1 MARNLSPWRTKE
13 LDLQVIWHDLWLW
26 KIGDM
31 YRIDS
36 NWQTQVGNGSETPSR
51 PNSCTI
57 HELWMMQTKW
67 KSSQAC
73 LCLPISLSSQV
84 ALVLNGRTP
93 VDWSPIGLPDASTRT
108 HRLRTSKSFLSILS
122 TCFSSFSFLSQ
133 SMVLWHW
140 YRMTVYMYYKVSLQ
154 PSPTVFFPFLIVET
168 MPPIRSHRISSRS
181 SPRNKS
187 AVHVSRTVSRSPGLP
202 PSPLQV
208 CSISSGL
215 SVPWF
220 LLYVPACYKRQGPAS
235 SPRRGRSCHAEKRD
249 RNLQGFNSESE
260 SC

>member
-36 NWQTQVGNGSETPSR
+36 NWQTQVGNGSKTPSR

-84 ALVLNGRTP
+84 ALVLNGQTP
-93 VDWSPIGLPDASTRT
+93 VDWSPIGLPDASTCT
-108 HRLRTSKSFLSILS
+108 HRLRTSKSSLSILS
-122 TCFSSFSFLSQ
+122 TCFSSFPSFHSQWFFDTDIEWRSTCTTRWAFNLLQLCFSRFLSLKPCLLSAPAASHLVLLLAINLL
-133 SMVLWHW
+133 SM
-140 YRMTVYMYYKVSLQ
+140 
-154 PSPTVFFPFLIVET
+154 FPGWF
-168 MPPIRSHRISSRS
+168 
-181 SPRNKS
+181 
-187 AVHVSRTVSRSPGLP
+187 PGRLACHH
-202 PSPLQV
+202 LHFR
-208 CSISSGL
+208 C
-215 SVPWF
+215 VP
-220 LLYVPACYKRQGPAS
+220 
-235 SPRRGRSCHAEKRD
+235 
-249 RNLQGFNSESE
+249 
-260 SC
+260 